1 MNRHTFRQRLQ
12 PRLPVLSRLL
22 PALLAGA
29 ALQALPGRALAQSG
43 PPGPSQ
49 FVQWPE
55 ASGGNGHWYQY
66 VPSISIFTGFS
77 FEFARNAALASTH
90 AGLPG
95 YLATITSPQEQA
107 FINDAFGFLVGFG
120 ASGTAWLGASDAA
133 VEGEWRW
140 LDGPE
145 AGQLL
150 GYTNWRQNHPVNHAG
165 AEDFDL
171 MALSIFA
178 VSPPTT
184 YGWISSPPG
193 NLALGYI
200 VEYGDGSTPPIP
212 EPATGAMLAAGL
224 AALGWMARRRRS
236 PG

>member
-1 MNRHTFRQRLQ
+1 MTT
-12 PRLPVLSRLL
+12 LSRAFPLPGLL
-22 PALLAGA
+22 SALLA
-29 ALQALPGRALAQSG
+29 ALAIQALPGQAQAQAG

-49 FVQWPE
+49 LVQWTV
-55 ASGGNGHWYQY
+55 AAGGNGHWYEY

-77 FEFARNAALASTH
+77 FEFARTAALASTQ

-107 FINDAFGFLVGFG
+107 FINGAFGFLVGFG

-145 AGQLL
+145 AGQLVD
-150 GYTNWRQNHPVNHAG
+150 YTNWRPNNPVNQPG
-165 AEDFDL
+165 AEDWDL
-171 MALSIFA
+171 LALSIQA
-178 VSPPTT
+178 ASPPTT
-184 YGWISSPPG
+184 YGWISWPPG

-212 EPATGAMLAAGL
+212 EPTSAALLAAGL
-224 AALGWMARRRRS
+224 AVLGWRARRQHKA
-236 PG
+236 